1 MEVFM
6 PVTGRKPKPH
16 GLARTRHQP
25 VHDWVT
31 VDNVPFEDGMVLP
44 ESRADG
50 RAWPDRTKAKWD
62 AWRSMPHAKLW
73 GPAEWSFAVDTLCL
87 AASFHES
94 GEARFATELRNR
106 ERVLGT
112 TTEYRRD
119 LRIRYVDPMDDTDV
133 PAGVTRLADFHRNL

>member
-1 MEVFM
+1 M

-73 GPAEWSFAVDTLCL
+73 SPAEWQFALDSLEL
-87 AASFHES
+87 AADFHKT
-94 GEARFATELRNR
+94 GEPKYGTELRNR
-106 ERVLGT
+106 EKVLGT
-112 TTEYRRD
+112 TLDFRRD
-119 LRIRYVDPMDDTDV
+119 IRIRYVDPQAEGDV
-133 PAGVTRLADFHRNL
+133 AAGVANIADYRDL